1 MSGHLKIPAVS
12 HAIAL
17 LAGLRFHPTCVLLG
31 QGHSCSHRQ
40 EGQLLPEGGVG
51 QELLLYLS
59 YTREL
64 QPG

>member
-31 QGHSCSHRQ
+31 HGHSCSHRQ

-51 QELLLYLS
+51 QELLL
-59 YTREL
+59 
-64 QPG
+64 